1 MKKNAAILITI
12 LLLSLSLLS
21 ACGSNTKQSDN
32 SASSNSND
40 NKTTATTV
48 EPSKDATTEK
58 LVEIKVMA
66 KDFEFDKKEIH
77 VKKGDKVKIT
87 LQSDDGGHGLAIP
100 AYNVSINGN
109 GSAEFTA
116 DKTGTF
122 EYHCSVMCGAGHT
135 EMTGKLIVE

>member
-12 LLLSLSLLS
+12 LLVSLSLLS
-21 ACGSNTKQSDN
+21 ACGSNTKQTEPST
-32 SASSNSND
+32 SSSSND

-122 EYHCSVMCGAGHT
+122 EYHCSIMCGAGHA

>member
-1 MKKNAAILITI
+1 MKKNGAILIAI
-12 LLLSLSLLS
+12 LLVSLSLLS
-21 ACGSNTKQSDN
+21 ACGSNTKQTNN
-32 SASSNSND
+32 STSSTSND
-40 NKTTATTV
+40 NKTTSNTV
-48 EPSKDATTEK
+48 DASKPASAEK

-77 VKKGDKVKIT
+77 VKKGDKIKLT
-87 LQSDDGGHGLAIP
+87 LHSDDGGHGLAIP

-122 EYHCSVMCGAGHT
+122 EYHCSVMCGAGHS
-135 EMTGKLIVE
+135 EMTGKLIVD